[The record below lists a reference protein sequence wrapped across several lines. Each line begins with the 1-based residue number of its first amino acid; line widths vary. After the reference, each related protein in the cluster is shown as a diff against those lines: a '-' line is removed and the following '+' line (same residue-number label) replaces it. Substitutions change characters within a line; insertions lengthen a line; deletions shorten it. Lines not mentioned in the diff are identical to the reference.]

1 MACRLPKSL
10 LGPAFA
16 ALIATL
22 AGLSMPAFAEDYDV
36 AFVKAFA
43 DACVP
48 QRMSYPGT
56 VETARAAGWRDAV
69 RSANAELDAIMA
81 RSEEEAN
88 DPELKSTFDYKILTR
103 AIGEQDHYLVV
114 SRATFIIG
122 EEDNPLNPWTYIGC
136 YLYNFDA
143 TAPIGPGQV
152 SALLQKPVSNRHSDE
167 TLTSYVWGPPCPMP
181 RTGDTYLTFVP
192 EGSPHQPATGFSGL
206 VLKFETS
213 EPDPGEVVPET
224 YC

>member
-1 MACRLPKSL
+1 MTRRLPKSS
-10 LGPAFA
+10 LGTAFV
-16 ALIATL
+16 ALVATL
-22 AGLSMPAFAEDYDV
+22 TAHSTPAFAEDYDV

-56 VETARAAGWRDAV
+56 VDTARAAGWRDAE
-69 RSANAELDAIMA
+69 RTANAELDALMA
-81 RSEEEAN
+81 KSEAEAE
-88 DPELKSTFDYKILTR
+88 DPELQGTFEYTIFSRPVL
-103 AIGEQDHYLVV
+103 EQDHYLVV
-114 SRATFIIG
+114 SRASFIIG
-122 EEDNPLNPWTYIGC
+122 DEDDPLNPWVYIGC

-143 TAPIGPGQV
+143 KAPIGPGQV
-152 SALLQKPVSNRHSDE
+152 SALLEKPVGNRHLDD

-192 EGSPHQPATGFSGL
+192 EGSPHQAATGFSGL

-213 EPDPGEVVPET
+213 EPNPGEVVPET